1 MIKVLVI
8 DDSALVC
15 QILTAIIDGVSG
27 MEVIGTASDPY
38 VAREKIK
45 RLKPDVLTLDV
56 EMPRMDGITFLGN
69 LMRLHPM
76 PVVMISSLTEKGADI
91 TLRALE
97 LGAIDFIPKPT
108 IDLTN
113 GLETFGEEIIEKIR
127 VAAQARVTARS
138 ADTVK
143 FLQKKYTSDAV
154 LARPGATKRFKT
166 TDKIIAIG
174 SSTGGTEAIKNVL
187 LGLPPNMPGIVVS
200 QHIPEAFSAS
210 FANRLNSH
218 TVLTVCEAREGQRVL
233 PGHVYIAPGKRHLLV
248 ERDGSCYVCRL
259 YDGKPVNRHKP
270 SVDVMFRSMAQNVGR
285 NGIALL
291 LTGMGDDGAIG
302 MDEMKQA
309 GAVTIVQDEMSSVVW
324 GMPREAVK
332 RGVVDEIISL
342 NKIAERLQELG
353 LE

>member
-8 DDSALVC
+8 DDSALVR
-15 QILTAIIDGVSG
+15 QMLTAIINSVSG
-27 MEVIGTASDPY
+27 MEVVGTASDPFM
-38 VAREKIK
+38 ARERIK
-45 RLKPDVLTLDV
+45 KLNPDVLTLDV

-76 PVVMISSLTEKGADI
+76 PVVMISSMTEQGTDI

-97 LGAIDFIPKPT
+97 LGAIDFIAKSR
-108 IDLTN
+108 IDVAN
-113 GLETFGEEIIEKIR
+113 GLEIFSEEIIEKIR
-127 VAAQARVTARS
+127 VAAQARVYARS
-138 ADTVK
+138 EDTIK
-143 FLQKKYTSDAV
+143 SLQEKYSTDAV
-154 LARPGATKRFKT
+154 LAQRGVKKHLKT

-210 FANRLNSH
+210 FANRLNSL
-218 TVLTVCEAREGQRVL
+218 TALTVGEAREGQRVL
-233 PGHVYIAPGKRHLLV
+233 PGHVYIAPGNRHLLI
-248 ERDGSCYVCRL
+248 ERDGSRYVCRL

-270 SVDVMFRSMAQNVGR
+270 SVDVMFRSMAQNVGP

-291 LTGMGDDGAIG
+291 LTGMGGDGAIG
-302 MDEMKQA
+302 MGEMKQA
-309 GAVTIVQDEMSSVVW
+309 GAVTIVQDEMSSVIW